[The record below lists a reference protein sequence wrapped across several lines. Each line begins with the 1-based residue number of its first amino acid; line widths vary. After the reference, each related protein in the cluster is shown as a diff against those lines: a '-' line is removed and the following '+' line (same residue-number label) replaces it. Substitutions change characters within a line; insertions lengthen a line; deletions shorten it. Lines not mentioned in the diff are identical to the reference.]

1 MFSSRSFGVSDPK
14 LLLYF
19 NPFYFI
25 LIHFELISV
34 SGVRKRSSFTLLHVS
49 IRFSQEHLL
58 ETIFSSLSTLSSL
71 VKY

>member
-1 MFSSRSFGVSDPK
+1 MFSSRSFGVSD
-14 LLLYF
+14 LT
-19 NPFYFI
+19 FI
-25 LIHFELISV
+25 LIHFELIFV

-58 ETIFSSLSTLSSL
+58 ETIFSSLSTFSSL